1 MKYLEEIFFRGV
13 KWGNLDLKGCHALKR
28 IFLVDVDMT
37 GFWEGVGPQVE
48 ELTLFGRIKGESVK
62 GFNGNLKLLE
72 IELRPH
78 AKKILKSVLAKPE
91 MLRNLRSL
99 AVKFVE
105 KNEEEWRLFVKLLQR
120 TKDRLE
126 ELKVTDLPSCGEPLR
141 HSLEPILIG
150 GATRRL

>member
-1 MKYLEEIFFRGV
+1 
-13 KWGNLDLKGCHALKR
+13 
-28 IFLVDVDMT
+28 
-37 GFWEGVGPQVE
+37 
-48 ELTLFGRIKGESVK
+48 
-62 GFNGNLKLLE
+62 
-72 IELRPH
+72 
-78 AKKILKSVLAKPE
+78 

-99 AVKFVE
+99 AVKFIE